1 MLLRELVEVSTQ
13 VSATS
18 KRTAK
23 LALISA
29 LLKRAVP
36 AEVPVA
42 VAYLSGELRQRKTN
56 VGYATI
62 LAATPSSASEA
73 STLTLLDVDDTFERI
88 TNVKAGTGSSRERE
102 RLLRDLLVQATDAE
116 RDFITRL
123 VVGELRQGALEG
135 IMLDAVARAAEIPL
149 AEIRRAH
156 MMCGNLGVVAEAAF
170 SGGTQALGAFG
181 IEIFRPLSPMLAQ
194 SADTVADALERLGN
208 AALEYKLDGARIQV
222 HKRADDVRIYS
233 RNLNE
238 VTDAVPE
245 LVDVVRALA
254 ARELVLDGEVI
265 AMKPDGRPHDFQM
278 TMKRFG
284 SRRDI
289 AKLQAE
295 LPVRPYFFDCLYK
308 DGETLIDH
316 PAADRFS
323 ALRDAVGEEWVTS
336 RIVTDDVDKA
346 QPFLQAAL
354 TAGHEGLVAKALDAP
369 YEAGRRGASWIKI
382 KVA

>member
-62 LAATPSSASEA
+62 LAATSSSVAEA
-73 STLTLLDVDDTFERI
+73 STLTLLDVDDAFERI

-102 RLLRDLLVQATDAE
+102 RLLRELLAQATDAE

-149 AEIRRAH
+149 AEIRHA
-156 MMCGNLGVVAEAAF
+156 
-170 SGGTQALGAFG
+170 T
-181 IEIFRPLSPMLAQ
+181 
-194 SADTVADALERLGN
+194 
-208 AALEYKLDGARIQV
+208 
-222 HKRADDVRIYS
+222 
-233 RNLNE
+233 
-238 VTDAVPE
+238 
-245 LVDVVRALA
+245 
-254 ARELVLDGEVI
+254 
-265 AMKPDGRPHDFQM
+265 
-278 TMKRFG
+278 
-284 SRRDI
+284 
-289 AKLQAE
+289 
-295 LPVRPYFFDCLYK
+295 
-308 DGETLIDH
+308 
-316 PAADRFS
+316 
-323 ALRDAVGEEWVTS
+323 
-336 RIVTDDVDKA
+336 
-346 QPFLQAAL
+346 
-354 TAGHEGLVAKALDAP
+354 
-369 YEAGRRGASWIKI
+369 
-382 KVA
+382 